1 MSTAAAAAICTS
13 TPAASSSSSRRRPR
27 VPKLKHSQ
35 LRVLSID
42 VGLRNLGMAVV
53 KLRGMDQSVYESI
66 LATPRRLLADHVE
79 VELAENV
86 DVLEENGCTAKNA
99 KSIGPLKQVSFFH
112 ASMLRRSAQILDP
125 PPDVLVVEVQDGG
138 NATMRQVSTG
148 IVGLFMGH
156 FEALHRTGHITH
168 VPQFTMIRGD
178 MKMKVCNMILN
189 RSSEPE
195 DGDEGEQ
202 QGEQNGELHGEEQG
216 EQNGELHGEQQGELN
231 GEPAGA
237 AAAAGAGAGAA
248 GAGAGAGAAA
258 AAKLPPEYLKRA
270 NPRKYYALLKAAT
283 EPPKAKNTAG
293 RSRQAYE
300 QRKKSAVLAFETYI
314 EEQLASRPE
323 LLCESLRS
331 TWSKATAKKKRDI
344 SDAVL
349 QGMYILGR
357 ELKVDMGARL

>member
-1 MSTAAAAAICTS
+1 MEASPQP
-13 TPAASSSSSRRRPR
+13 TPLPSRRRPR
-27 VPKLKHSQ
+27 VPKLKHTE

-53 KLRGMDQSVYESI
+53 KLRGVDQATYET
-66 LATPRRLLADHVE
+66 LLVHPRKLLTDHVE
-79 VELAENV
+79 IELAENV

-112 ASMLRRSAQILDP
+112 ASMLRRSSLILDP

-156 FEALHRTGHITH
+156 FEALHRSGHIAK

-178 MKMKVCNMILN
+178 MKMKICNMILGQN
-189 RSSEPE
+189 TEAEEAEALTARGAEAEPARGVEAEPE
-195 DGDEGEQ
+195 AEAAGGA
-202 QGEQNGELHGEEQG
+202 EL
-216 EQNGELHGEQQGELN
+216 
-231 GEPAGA
+231 PA
-237 AAAAGAGAGAA
+237 AAR
-248 GAGAGAGAAA
+248 
-258 AAKLPPEYLKRA
+258 LPPEYMKRV
-270 NPRKYYALLKAAT
+270 NPKKYFALLKAAT
-283 EPPKAKNTAG
+283 EPKVNGKSTAG

-300 QRKKSAVLAFETYI
+300 KRKKTAVLAFETYI
-314 EEQLASRPE
+314 EEQLSARPG

-331 TWSKATAKKKRDI
+331 TWNKATAKKKRDI

-349 QGMYILGR
+349 QGMYIIGR
-357 ELKVDMGARL
+357 EIKVDMGARM

>member
-1 MSTAAAAAICTS
+1 MADDGVE
-13 TPAASSSSSRRRPR
+13 PEPKKRRRVARARKIPE
-27 VPKLKHSQ
+27 S
-35 LRVLSID
+35 LRVVSID
-42 VGLRNLGMAVV
+42 VGLRNLGLAVV
-53 KLRGMDQSVYESI
+53 EFRREEGS
-66 LATPRRLLADHVE
+66 ATDVGSARDVVMRNIE
-79 VELAENV
+79 VVHAENV
-86 DVLEENGCTAKNA
+86 DVLAENGCTVKNA
-99 KSIGPLKQVSFFH
+99 KTIGPLKQVSFWH
-112 ASMLRRSAQILDP
+112 ACMYSRKALLLDT
-125 PPDVLVVEVQDGG
+125 PPDILVVEVQDGG

-195 DGDEGEQ
+195 DGDEGEK
-202 QGEQNGELHGEEQG
+202 QGEQNGEPQGEEQG
-216 EQNGELHGEQQGELN
+216 EQNGEPN

-237 AAAAGAGAGAA
+237 GAGA
-248 GAGAGAGAAA
+248 AGAAA

>member
-1 MSTAAAAAICTS
+1 MSTAAAATTSTS

-178 MKMKVCNMILN
+178 MKMKICNMILN

-195 DGDEGEQ
+195 DGDEGE
-202 QGEQNGELHGEEQG
+202 GEGEEQG
-216 EQNGELHGEQQGELN
+216 EQNGEPQGEPK

-237 AAAAGAGAGAA
+237 AAGAGAGAGAA